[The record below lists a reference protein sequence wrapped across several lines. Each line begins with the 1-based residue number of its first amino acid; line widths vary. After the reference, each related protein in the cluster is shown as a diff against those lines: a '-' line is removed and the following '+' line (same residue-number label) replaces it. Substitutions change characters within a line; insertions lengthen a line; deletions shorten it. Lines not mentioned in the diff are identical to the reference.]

1 MSGQFISLNK
11 NTLYYQSR
19 VKKTNFISTKYYD
32 FSFTFEPRSFKTVRK
47 FSQSENN
54 SNSEIIKV
62 KTYIS
67 LLLKFQISKNLTN
80 MDSHSMLTKV
90 YIKEVQVGYSGVQL
104 FTLGKD

>member
-1 MSGQFISLNK
+1 MAGSGCAKCYN
-11 NTLYYQSR
+11 
-19 VKKTNFISTKYYD
+19 

-67 LLLKFQISKNLTN
+67 LLLKFQISKNLTQYG
-80 MDSHSMLTKV
+80 LT
-90 YIKEVQVGYSGVQL
+90 
-104 FTLGKD
+104 FNAD